1 MLLIYFGNTF
11 NCSYQF
17 ANYIMIPD
25 IYKEY
30 FSVGNEQITWTS
42 QVLSK
47 ILNRY
52 RRRRPKVDA
61 SISDSALS
69 HNRRSDAS
77 EKKEKKI
84 ACPLLD
90 VFACGQVPSPRL
102 YRLKMFFD
110 SEILHIKCNF
120 NSELIYFNDMYLT
133 YFSCKCLETM
143 ITQKI
148 LTEFSTISLKFLTIH
163 A

>member
-1 MLLIYFGNTF
+1 MIESSKFVEKSITVEKNWKRWIMLLIYFGNTF

-69 HNRRSDAS
+69 HNRRSDAT
-77 EKKEKKI
+77 EKKEKKTVDKFRVL
-84 ACPLLD
+84 ACI
-90 VFACGQVPSPRL
+90 G
-102 YRLKMFFD
+102 
-110 SEILHIKCNF
+110 
-120 NSELIYFNDMYLT
+120 
-133 YFSCKCLETM
+133 
-143 ITQKI
+143 
-148 LTEFSTISLKFLTIH
+148 
-163 A
+163 